1 MHNHEKIRNDFPI
14 LKKRQNGKPFI
25 YFDNA
30 ATTQKP
36 HQIIEKLT
44 EHYATSHANVHRG
57 VYRVAEEAT
66 RRFEE
71 ARGKVV
77 RFIGARSSKEVIFTR
92 NATEAINL
100 VAHVIAPHIKKS
112 DRILTL
118 LSEHHSNFVPWM
130 RLAQK
135 QGAHFDVVGL
145 APDRRLDFADFEKK
159 L

>member
-1 MHNHEKIRNDFPI
+1 MAIVALIRIFVKPLYKIHHIRNDFPI

-36 HQIIEKLT
+36 RQIVEKLK

-71 ARGKVV
+71 AREKVA
-77 RFIGARSSKEVIFTR
+77 RFRQHDFAQDFPRWSR
-92 NATEAINL
+92 
-100 VAHVIAPHIKKS
+100 HD
-112 DRILTL
+112 DRR
-118 LSEHHSNFVPWM
+118 E
-130 RLAQK
+130 LAWST
-135 QGAHFDVVGL
+135 GV
-145 APDRRLDFADFEKK
+145 APDPNRLER
-159 L
+159 

>member
-36 HQIIEKLT
+36 RQIVKKLE

-71 ARGKVV
+71 ARAKIA
-77 RFIGARSSKEVIFTR
+77 RFIGARSPREVVFTR

-100 VAHVIAPHIKKS
+100 VAHAMEA
-112 DRILTL
+112 RI
-118 LSEHHSNFVPWM
+118 
-130 RLAQK
+130 QK
-135 QGAHFDVVGL
+135 G
-145 APDRRLDFADFEKK
+145 
-159 L
+159 